1 MFIISVYILYYIIL
15 CFCVFLIYLKKVP
28 FTLEPTTTGTILGP
42 LLSEAW
48 WLNFSFDSA
57 NYFYN

>member
-1 MFIISVYILYYIIL
+1 MFL
-15 CFCVFLIYLKKVP
+15 CIFNLSKKSAHS
-28 FTLEPTTTGTILGP
+28 FTLEPTITGTTLDP